1 MLDALIEA
9 IIAGRLTHRQA
20 RIALAVA
27 TGGQMGARRLEA
39 VTGIDRAHCVRA
51 LAELVALG
59 WITRDGDGARPV
71 DNSPGACAESAHGVC
86 QKSTR
91 GVPKKHTC
99 AESAHVPEAAPIKA
113 SGGGVPK
120 EHTRNSS
127 SGVYTNTTTTT
138 HSAPDAECAALVF
151 PRSFTPDQQT
161 AAKRMLAPLNVHAQQ
176 LLDEVAGR
184 EAIHPIKNPLA
195 YLRGLVQRAK
205 ADDFTPEAGVA
216 VAEARRRAEA
226 MQRARKETEDAHLA
240 QLKRSTPPGVSLKAA
255 LEAFKRGQPPA

>member
-39 VTGIDRAHCVRA
+39 VTCIDRAHCVRA
-51 LAELVALG
+51 LAELESMG
-59 WITRDGDGARPV
+59 WIERDGDGARPV
-71 DNSPGACAESAHGVC
+71 DNSPGACAERAHGGC

-91 GVPKKHTC
+91 RVPEQPTC
-99 AESAHVPEAAPIKA
+99 AEKAHVPESSNGAA
-113 SGGGVPK
+113 SGGCVPK
-120 EHTRNSS
+120 EHPRNSS
-127 SGVYTNTTTTT
+127 GGVYTETTTTT
-138 HSAPDAECAALVF
+138 TADEQTALVF

-161 AAKRMLAPLNVHAQQ
+161 AARRMLGPLNGHAQD

-195 YLRGLVQRAK
+195 YLRGLVQRAR
-205 ADDFTPEAGVA
+205 AGDFNPEAGVA

-240 QLKRSTPPGVSLKAA
+240 ELKRSTPPGGSLKAA

>member
-9 IIAGRLTHRQA
+9 IIAGRLSHRQA

-39 VTGIDRAHCVRA
+39 VTGIDRADCKKVLKELEGMGWLVRD
-51 LAELVALG
+51 EG
-59 WITRDGDGARPV
+59 GARPAEEGGE
-71 DNSPGACAESAHGVC
+71 SPPTGGKTPPGGEANHPTGGESPPASKPTPDGASSG
-86 QKSTR
+86 R
-91 GVPKKHTC
+91 GVNHP
-99 AESAHVPEAAPIKA
+99 P
-113 SGGGVPK
+113 
-120 EHTRNSS
+120 RNSS
-127 SGVYTNTTTTT
+127 GGVYTETTTTT
-138 HSAPDAECAALVF
+138 TAAEQTALVF

-161 AAKRMLAPLNVHAQQ
+161 AAKRMLAPLNGHAQD

-195 YLRGLVQRAK
+195 YLRGLVRRAHEG
-205 ADDFTPEAGVA
+205 DFNPEAGVA

-240 QLKRSTPPGVSLKAA
+240 ELKRSTPPGGSLKAA